1 MTSITTEIQNH
12 LNAVNAILILAIG
25 SVPRIT
31 VGMNYALTA
40 LSALFPKSMANNI
53 GFLLSNVPNEMFL
66 QFPHDA
72 IPVALKHAPTFLI
85 DNPIALQK
93 NYLGQLDRMSER
105 TAKKRKALVK
115 VAEQD
120 ALEMLVT
127 LFDWLDGL
135 EPQPTMGTIALYK
148 KSWAIESMITM
159 RAEIKNRMEM
169 KFAVS
174 FHLLPSD
181 ARISYSLDVER
192 ECCSQP
198 RKGNKFARLEAGAR
212 SHLPL
217 SLWRASLLLHLL
229 CGR

>member
-1 MTSITTEIQNH
+1 MPGLADTRGIHVQQDVLHKMTSITTEIQNH
-12 LNAVNAILILAIG
+12 FDAVNAILILAIG

-53 GFLLSNVPNEMFL
+53 GFLLSNVSDEMYL
-66 QFPHDA
+66 SFPDDA
-72 IPVALKHAPTFLI
+72 IPNDLKHVPKFLI

-93 NYLGQLDRMSER
+93 NYLRQLDRMSER
-105 TAKKRKALVK
+105 TAKRRKALVK
-115 VAEQD
+115 DAEQD
-120 ALEMLVT
+120 ALEMLVR

-174 FHLLPSD
+174 FHLPS
-181 ARISYSLDVER
+181 L
-192 ECCSQP
+192 
-198 RKGNKFARLEAGAR
+198 
-212 SHLPL
+212 
-217 SLWRASLLLHLL
+217 
-229 CGR
+229 

>member
-12 LNAVNAILILAIG
+12 FDAVNAILILAIG

-53 GFLLSNVPNEMFL
+53 GFLLSNVSDEMYL
-66 QFPHDA
+66 SFPDDA
-72 IPVALKHAPTFLI
+72 IPNDLKHVPKFLI

-93 NYLGQLDRMSER
+93 NYLRQLDRMSER
-105 TAKKRKALVK
+105 TAKRRKALVK
-115 VAEQD
+115 DAEQD
-120 ALEMLVT
+120 ALEMLVR

-174 FHLLPSD
+174 FHLPS
-181 ARISYSLDVER
+181 L
-192 ECCSQP
+192 
-198 RKGNKFARLEAGAR
+198 
-212 SHLPL
+212 
-217 SLWRASLLLHLL
+217 
-229 CGR
+229 